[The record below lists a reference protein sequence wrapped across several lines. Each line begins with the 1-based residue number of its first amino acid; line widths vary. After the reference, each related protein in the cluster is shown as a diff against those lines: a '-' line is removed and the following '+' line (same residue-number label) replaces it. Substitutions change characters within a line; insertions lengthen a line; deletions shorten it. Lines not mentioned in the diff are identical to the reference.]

1 MRGRDLGAPV
11 GACSVPIVPGSPGF
25 RTWQRVAVSTHAVC
39 ATEHGSL
46 LGTCPRTAPRGCLLP
61 LVPSEG
67 SPSSLACPVA
77 WGPPPATPV
86 PGVEIGRVG
95 GRRRRPRT
103 HGSCPDKPTTT
114 VSRSRSRIKRHEAW
128 SVPTCPQEAVI
139 TPDEA
144 VLVWPLPQSSP
155 VHRPQV
161 ALPRAGCGTPGC
173 PHAPCA
179 RLSPSSWTSLPR
191 PAPDSFNCSAPWLK
205 SLGNSRSW
213 RPSARL
219 GATLEGGGP
228 REAEGLGER
237 SPPSCTH
244 RGSRASSSD

>member
-1 MRGRDLGAPV
+1 M
-11 GACSVPIVPGSPGF
+11 I
-25 RTWQRVAVSTHAVC
+25 W
-39 ATEHGSL
+39 
-46 LGTCPRTAPRGCLLP
+46 APRWEP
-61 LVPSEG
+61 AP
-67 SPSSLACPVA
+67 SPSSQGPLGSGPGRGLPYPLTLSVPQSTVPIWEPVPAQPQEAVSSLWFLPKAPPAAWPALWLA
-77 WGPPPATPV
+77 WGPPPAAPV

-114 VSRSRSRIKRHEAW
+114 VSRSRSRIKRHKAW

-205 SLGNSRSW
+205 SPGNSRSW

-228 REAEGLGER
+228 REAGRAGGEE
-237 SPPSCTH
+237 PT
-244 RGSRASSSD
+244 